1 MGLKTLAEF
10 ISISCQNRLSNI
22 IYFFNICFVSL
33 GLLFWTWF
41 LLKIHFLKLFC
52 LQMQMTRVCILKKRL
67 CCEVWKRADHATIKQ
82 SINYMFPKG
91 RSTSR
96 TRLFNQLHTRQYR
109 GQNQSHFGQ
118 TKQSQRAERAAPR
131 NPLAIIDSV
140 SYTVFEN
147 QHQAHKR
154 RV

>member
-33 GLLFWTWF
+33 LGFCFGLGFCSF
-41 LLKIHFLKLFC
+41 QNSFFKAFFC
-52 LQMQMTRVCILKKRL
+52 LQMQMTRVCIVKKRL

-118 TKQSQRAERAAPR
+118 TKQSQRVARLLGGFS
-131 NPLAIIDSV
+131 N
-140 SYTVFEN
+140 TVHCLECIFTLICN
-147 QHQAHKR
+147 C
-154 RV
+154 